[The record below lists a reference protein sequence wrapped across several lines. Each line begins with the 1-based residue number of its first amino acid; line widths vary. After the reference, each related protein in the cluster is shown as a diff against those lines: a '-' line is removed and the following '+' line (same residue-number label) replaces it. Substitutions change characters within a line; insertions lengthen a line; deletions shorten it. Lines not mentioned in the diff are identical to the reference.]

1 MQNTNILMCKYMLR
15 IDTEQ
20 REISQEKRNKRHSN
34 KDEKVKP
41 SLFIEVMIL
50 HLENLRECIN
60 TPLELINRFSKV
72 SGYTTTHKLIC
83 SSKH

>member
-1 MQNTNILMCKYMLR
+1 MQNTNLMCKYMLR
-15 IDTEQ
+15 TDTEQ
-20 REISQEKRNKRHSN
+20 EKLVRKRSDIQI
-34 KDEKVKP
+34 KMKEVKKP

-72 SGYTTTHKLIC
+72 SGYTILTN
-83 SSKH
+83 SFAVPKH